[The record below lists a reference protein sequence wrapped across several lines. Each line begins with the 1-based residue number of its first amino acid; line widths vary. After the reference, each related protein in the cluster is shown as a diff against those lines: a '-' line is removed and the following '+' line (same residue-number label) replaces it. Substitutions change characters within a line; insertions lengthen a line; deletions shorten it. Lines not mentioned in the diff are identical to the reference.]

1 MFSRRPLTFALA
13 TALGALAVPLS
24 LSAGLYLEEV
34 HQNLSDFDHR
44 VGVVDPTPEA
54 LALVESLNGVVRWN
68 RFGTVHVLFSA
79 GGFLAYGLPG
89 GDPEDVARTWISDNR
104 SLFGLSSEGVDSL
117 TVERV
122 AHLQGSSAVV
132 VELVQRADGVPVMY
146 DGRIKIG
153 LVDGNLFWV
162 SSTSIGDPGS
172 LSAASLTAT
181 EAWLEAATGLG
192 MPVTLGD
199 IDTPTTDGSWQT
211 FSVSGLSGL
220 QRSRLVAL
228 GIPGQGAIPAF
239 ETVVMD
245 QSHGGL
251 IGYTTFV
258 DASSGAR
265 LVGRNRVQQSMGEED
280 EEPVETPAQV
290 EAFNGS
296 YPPNQVGTCGPCEG
310 PFTAEPADAWD
321 ELAVTVHHLAGGDI
335 TFKVF
340 FNDPSCSGAP
350 ILDQDLLTTPE
361 RASITPIEPGDYF
374 VQVCPFDATTN
385 LLSGDYAGVASF
397 QNELTPNQ
405 NPQWVHFPA
414 YPSPDF
420 ASVDTRVHGC
430 WFDTDSQ
437 GNPLPLCETELAAGS
452 SHGITWD
459 FVPAIGASSETTTG
473 NAARSSEARDAFLS
487 GGGPYQPVVSST
499 DPEDHRVYDFP
510 WTNQWFESACDPTVL
525 TLSGGLEPDADID
538 AAITNLFVLHNQVH
552 DWAYH
557 LGLREREGAAQL
569 SNFGTTSA
577 VEESDFELG
586 NAQAG
591 ALTGGW
597 PSYTGRDNANQLTLN
612 DGIPPLSNMYL
623 WQTIGGAIY
632 VPCVDGDFDA
642 GVIGHEY
649 GHLIQNRMVDP
660 QNGLGGRQGRAM
672 GESWSD
678 LTAVEFLNEYGR
690 VPVAN
695 ENPFAVGAYIT
706 DPETGIRN
714 YAMNDS
720 PLNFSNV
727 GYDIVCESDTVTGEC
742 ISVMQVHADGEI
754 WSAVNFDIRE
764 ALRAKYD
771 AGFPSSD
778 TVLQKRC
785 ADGQVPAD
793 MCPGNRRF
801 AQIMHD
807 AFLLVPNSPTMVD
820 ARDAYLAADLA
831 RAGDPILDW
840 PSNQAELW
848 QAFARRG
855 FGVDAFAADGSD
867 FDPTPSFES
876 PLGGIGS
883 LTFNLTSVETGS
895 LVVGQVF
902 AGQYEARSTP
912 VADTDPGTALGPTH
926 AFVPGTYDFVA
937 RADGYGH
944 FRFQVEVGAGDD
956 RQVEVRM
963 PTNWASAAGGASAA
977 GLGEDLSELID
988 DTEATNWQ
996 RTAAVPSVDEER
1008 PTVTVNLPGAQAI
1021 NRVQVSGMLEVLLG
1035 ENLQNR
1041 FTSVHGFRVLACN
1054 GALLNCG
1061 LDLNY
1066 TTILDAPDAFPSA
1079 DLRALVKDASIRSF
1093 PTEPVTATHLR
1104 FQVLHNKC
1112 TGTPKY
1118 QGYLGIPGND
1128 DADPNNGTDCRLGSP
1143 PLVGPKNVDVRAAE
1157 FQAFGAGGEVVI
1169 DGGEELTLLASGHK
1183 VHGLQKADLSWSGAV
1198 STDVDIVRDGS
1209 VIATTDNDGFY
1220 TDDIDNR
1227 GPGSYT
1233 YQVCETGTTT
1243 CSNEAVVS
1251 F

>member
-1 MFSRRPLTFALA
+1 MLSRKPLTLALA
-13 TALGALAVPLS
+13 TVIGALAAPLS
-24 LSAGLYLEEV
+24 VSAGLYLEEV
-34 HQNLSDFDHR
+34 HRNLADFDHR

-54 LALVESLNGVVRWN
+54 LALVDSLDGVARWN
-68 RFGTVHVLFSA
+68 RFGTVRVLFSE
-79 GGFLAYGLPG
+79 GGFLAYGLAG
-89 GDPEDVARTWISDNR
+89 GDPADIARTWISDNR
-104 SLFGLSSEGVDSL
+104 GLFGLSAEGVDAL
-117 TVERV
+117 VVERV
-122 AHLQGSSAVV
+122 ARLQGSSAVV
-132 VELVQRADGVPVMY
+132 VELVQQAGGVPVMY

-162 SSTSIGDPGS
+162 SSTAIGDAGS
-172 LSAASLTAT
+172 LSAPSLTAT
-181 EAWLEAATGLG
+181 EAWLQAATGLG
-192 MPVTLGD
+192 LPVTLDG
-199 IDTPTTDGSWQT
+199 IDAPTPDGSWQT
-211 FSVSGLSGL
+211 FSVVGLNGV

-239 ETVVMD
+239 ETIVVD
-245 QSHGGL
+245 QSDGGL
-251 IGYTTFV
+251 LGYTTFV
-258 DASSGAR
+258 DASNGAR
-265 LVGRNRVQQSMGEED
+265 LVGRNRVQQLLED
-280 EEPVETPAQV
+280 ESDTVPAQV

-296 YPPNQVGTCGPCEG
+296 YPPNQVGTCGPCHG
-310 PFTAEPADAWD
+310 PFTADAGDNWD
-321 ELAVTVHHLAGGDI
+321 ELVVTAHHLAGGDI

-340 FNDPSCSGAP
+340 FNDPTCSGAP
-350 ILDQDLLTTPE
+350 TLDHDFFTTPE
-361 RASITPIEPGDYF
+361 QASITPVDPGDYF

-385 LLSGDYAGVASF
+385 LVSGDYAGATSF

-405 NPQWVHFPA
+405 NPQWVYFPA

-420 ASVDTRVHGC
+420 ASVDSREHGC
-430 WFDTDSQ
+430 WFETDPQ
-437 GNPLPLCETELAAGS
+437 GNFLPQCDAELAAGS
-452 SHGITWD
+452 SHGMTWD
-459 FVPAIGASSETTTG
+459 FVPTVGAASETTTG
-473 NAARSSEARDAFLS
+473 NAARSSEARGAFLS

-499 DPEDHRVYDFP
+499 DPADHRVYDFP

-525 TLSGGLEPDADID
+525 TLTGGLEPDADID

-569 SNFGTTSA
+569 SNFGATSA

-597 PSYTGRDNANQLTLN
+597 PAYQGRDNANQLTLN

-642 GVIGHEY
+642 GVIAHEY

-690 VPVAN
+690 VPVAD

-706 DPETGIRN
+706 NPETGIRN

-727 GYDIVCESDTVTGEC
+727 GYDIVCESDLVDGTC

-771 AGFPSSD
+771 AAFPSSD
-778 TVLQKRC
+778 AALQKRC
-785 ADGQVPAD
+785 ANGQVPAD

-807 AFLLVPNSPTMVD
+807 AFLLVPGSPTMVD

-855 FGVDAFAADGSD
+855 LGVEAFAADGDD
-867 FDPTPSFES
+867 FDPVPSFES

-883 LTFNLTSVETGS
+883 LTFNLTSLESGS
-895 LVVGQVF
+895 PVVGQVF
-902 AGQYEARSTP
+902 AGRYEARSTP
-912 VADTDPGTALGPTH
+912 VADTDPGTSLGASH
-926 AFVPGTYDFVA
+926 AFVPGTYELVA

-944 FRFQVEVGAGDD
+944 FRFQIDVGAGED
-956 RQVEVRM
+956 REVEVRM

-977 GLGEDLSELID
+977 GVGADLDELID

-996 RTAAVPSVDEER
+996 RTAAVPSVDVER
-1008 PTVTVNLPGAQAI
+1008 PTVTVTLPGAQAI
-1021 NRVQVSGMLEVLLG
+1021 NRVQVSGMLEVMLG
-1035 ENLQNR
+1035 EGLQNR

-1054 GALLNCG
+1054 GTLLNCSLG
-1061 LDLNY
+1061 VNY
-1066 TTILDAPDAFPSA
+1066 SVILDAPDAFPSS
-1079 DLRALVKDASIRSF
+1079 DLRALVKDSSIRSF
-1093 PTEPVTATHLR
+1093 PTAAVTATHLR

-1112 TGTPKY
+1112 TGTPEY

-1143 PLVGPKNVDVRAAE
+1143 PLIGPKNVDVRAAE
-1157 FQAFGAGGEVVI
+1157 LQAFGAEGEIVVAGG
-1169 DGGEELTLLASGHK
+1169 DELTLMATGHK
-1183 VHGLQKADLSWSGAV
+1183 VHGLQKADLSWSGAASSEV
-1198 STDVDIVRDGS
+1198 DVVRDGS
-1209 VIATTDNDGFY
+1209 VVTTTANDGFY
-1220 TDDIDNR
+1220 TDGIDER
-1227 GPGSYT
+1227 GKGT
-1233 YQVCETGTTT
+1233 YVYRVCEAGTTT
-1243 CSNEAVVS
+1243 CSNEAIVS